1 MSRAKGVSSSFLLFV
16 LLFLPDWMK
25 HINQKAV
32 TTVIRRKLSIQVT
45 SRMVMA
51 SVPMYIW
58 ELVVDAPIVT

>member
-1 MSRAKGVSSSFLLFV
+1 MLFV

-45 SRMVMA
+45 SRMVMT